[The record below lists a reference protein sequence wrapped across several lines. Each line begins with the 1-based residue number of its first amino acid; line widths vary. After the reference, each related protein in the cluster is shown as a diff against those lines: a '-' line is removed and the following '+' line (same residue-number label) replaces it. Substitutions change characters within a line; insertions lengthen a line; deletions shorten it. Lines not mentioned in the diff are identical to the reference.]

1 MLETRLKVYEKVD
14 EECLKVFKNNFLNI
28 IKSQNGSR
36 VLQKSLIKTSKDV
49 ILQIFKEIKNS
60 LQELLVD
67 SYANYFCQRFYD
79 FLEIS
84 QRIEFLFLIKNNI
97 VSISNSTIGT
107 YPLQAIIDQMKTN
120 EERQIIIEAVQDHIL
135 EMCQVR

>member
-36 VLQKSLIKTSKDV
+36 VLQKSLRKTSKDV
-49 ILQIFKEIKNS
+49 ILQIFKEINNS

-84 QRIEFLFLIKNNI
+84 QRIEFLFLIKNKI

-107 YPLQAIIDQMKTN
+107 YPLQAIIDQMKTK